1 MIENDHHQYQ
11 IPSSAENSAEQIR
24 ARISAIMQPE
34 NPEVLGAPYE
44 ALKRIERGIHDQ
56 RETALEL
63 GHRPTAMKRSLLQV
77 LGLVPT
83 PRPSLHDLVDEESH
97 LGGQLFQDGDRFWLD
112 ANANNDARQVADWY
126 YVHPNLQNPKEP
138 TVLRFQTT
146 PHAIHKLYNGKEYP
160 MTVADLEHFVQ
171 SVAAYTHKIGDLYP
185 IDATIKELSEEI
197 ASSKP
202 KRDDFDL
209 AA

>member
-11 IPSSAENSAEQIR
+11 IPLNAENSAEQIR
-24 ARISAIMQPE
+24 ARISAIVQPE
-34 NPEVLGAPYE
+34 SPEVLVAPYE
-44 ALKRIERGIHDQ
+44 AIKRIERAIHDQ

-63 GHRPTAMKRSLLQV
+63 GRRPAAVKRSLLQV
-77 LGLVPT
+77 LGLVPIA
-83 PRPSLHDLVDEESH
+83 RPSLHDLVDDESH
-97 LGGQLFQDGDRFWLD
+97 LGGRIFGEGDRFWLD
-112 ANANNDARQVADWY
+112 VHANGDERQVADWY
-126 YVHPNLQNPKEP
+126 YVHPNSQNPKEP

-171 SVAAYTHKIGDLYP
+171 SVAAYTHKISDLYP

-197 ASSKP
+197 TLP